1 MLWKYRT
8 VGLFVTLME
17 WWFLELTLELL
28 KYCVVGRD
36 RIIDEILMAVVP

>member
-1 MLWKYRT
+1 
-8 VGLFVTLME
+8 ME

-28 KYCVVGRD
+28 KYSVGRD